1 MRSLSGRWGRVLI
14 DQSSTVVNALSVAAT
29 GGSIVQVCIGV
40 RSLITGD
47 RNGST
52 QQDELL
58 LELDTKAAAAL
69 AERLLTVAL
78 GIEKGKACG
87 PHEPEVAGCDHGH
100 NCGFCRADRDR
111 MLRYHTALRNI
122 ADRWDDD
129 SKHSAQHAP
138 YCDAVVCVAKRVL
151 AGGKV

>member
-1 MRSLSGRWGRVLI
+1 MKNLESRYGRVWI
-14 DQSSTVVNALSVAAT
+14 EQGSTPIESLDVTETS
-29 GGSIVQVCIGV
+29 GGTVQVCIGIRV
-40 RSLITGD
+40 QGD
-47 RNGST
+47 RNHSLVL
-52 QQDELL
+52 DELL

-100 NCGFCRADRDR
+100 SCGFCRADRDR

-122 ADRWDDD
+122 ADGWDDD

-138 YCDAVVCVAKRVL
+138 DCGAVACVAKRVL